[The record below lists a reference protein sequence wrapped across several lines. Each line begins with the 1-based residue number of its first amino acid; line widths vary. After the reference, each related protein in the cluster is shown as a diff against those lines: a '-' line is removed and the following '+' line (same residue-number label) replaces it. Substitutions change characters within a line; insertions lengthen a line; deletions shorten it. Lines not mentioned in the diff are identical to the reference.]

1 MRRRDQ
7 RWFVAGQ
14 IVLDAVL
21 INLAIALAWYIRY
34 ELMLTVPL
42 GEGFFPQ
49 PYSAYIPLDVLLTVL
64 SIAVYRIEGLYL
76 PARGRTFLDEMYTLV
91 NGATTAILLI
101 MAITFFVRPLVYSRA
116 MYVYAAILIV
126 VLLGAARAVERLV
139 RPFLR
144 KRGVGVDRVL
154 IVGAGEVGRALMRN
168 IVAQPDLAYQIIG
181 FVDDHYERGHTDIGR
196 FKGLGGTDG
205 LPSILNELAVDE
217 VIVTLP
223 WTARP
228 KIIKIMEL
236 CQRMGVAAQV
246 VPDLFQLSLGRVAVG
261 DVGGIPLISVR
272 QTHIGTWNAVVKRF
286 MDIIGALVLGLLG
299 TPLMVLIAVIIR
311 LDSPGPAIFRQ
322 KRIGRGG
329 CPFVVYKF
337 RTMRVGAEEEQ
348 QRLADLNEADGPL
361 FKIRNDPRHTRIGR
375 WLRRTSLDEL
385 PQLFNVLRGEMS
397 LVGPRP
403 PMITEVQHYQD
414 WHKQRLQVSP
424 GLTGLWQVSGRSE
437 LPFDE
442 QCMLDI
448 YYIENWSPWLDLW
461 IMVKTIPTVLLA
473 RGAY

>member
-1 MRRRDQ
+1 
-7 RWFVAGQ
+7 
-14 IVLDAVL
+14 LDAIL
-21 INLAIALAWYIRY
+21 INIAIVLAWYIRY

-49 PYSAYIPLDVLLTVL
+49 PYTAYLPLAIVLTLL
-64 SIAVYRIEGLYL
+64 CIAIFRIEGLYF
-76 PARGRTFLDEMYTLV
+76 PSRGRTFPDEIYTLV

-116 MYVYAAILIV
+116 VYVYATVLIV
-126 VLLGAARAVERLV
+126 VFLGAARATERLL
-139 RPFLR
+139 RPLLR
-144 KRGVGVDRVL
+144 KRGIGVDRVL

-181 FVDDHYERGHTDIGR
+181 FVDDHYERGQTDIGR
-196 FKGLGGTDG
+196 FKALGGTDN
-205 LPSILNELAVDE
+205 LPGILREHQVDE

-228 KIIKIMEL
+228 KIISIMEL
-236 CQRMGVAAQV
+236 CRSIGVAAQV
-246 VPDLFQLSLGRVAVG
+246 VPDLFQLSLGRVAVD

-272 QTHIGTWNAVVKRF
+272 ETNIGMWNSVVKRF
-286 MDIIGALVLGLLG
+286 MDIIGGLIG
-299 TPLMVLIAVIIR
+299 IVVGAPLMLVIAVLIR
-311 LDSPGPAIFRQ
+311 LDSPGPVIFKQ

-329 CPFVVYKF
+329 RAFVVYKF

-348 QRLADLNEADGPL
+348 ENLSKLNEADGPL

-375 WLRRTSLDEL
+375 WLRRISLDEL
-385 PQLFNVLRGEMS
+385 PQLLNVLRGEMS

-403 PMITEVQHYQD
+403 PMVSEVQHYQD

-461 IMVKTIPTVLLA
+461 IMLKTIPTVLLA